1 MKTFIKVRRKV
12 VIIMNRSEIREVVLK
27 FLYSLELQK
36 LKKYEYKEQI
46 KLFLEANEIEDKKV
60 EKYIKDAVYGIE
72 SNRKE
77 IINQIKDEL
86 SEKWD
91 ISRLS
96 KISLAILKLAVYEM
110 IYAKVPYKVVINEAV
125 ELAKKYGDDST
136 PAFVNGILASVVKKN
151 KIE

>member
-1 MKTFIKVRRKV
+1 
-12 VIIMNRSEIREVVLK
+12 MNRSEIREVVLK

-36 LKKYEYKEQI
+36 LKKYEYEEQI

-110 IYAKVPYKVVINEAV
+110 LYAKVPYKVVINEAV

-136 PAFVNGILASVVKKN
+136 PAFVNGILASIVKKN
-151 KIE
+151 KIEEQ

>member
-1 MKTFIKVRRKV
+1 
-12 VIIMNRSEIREVVLK
+12 MNRSEIREVVLK

-36 LKKYEYKEQI
+36 LKKYEYEEQI

-110 IYAKVPYKVVINEAV
+110 LYAKVPYKVVINEAV
-125 ELAKKYGDDST
+125 ELAKKYGDDSI

-151 KIE
+151 KIEEQ

>member
-1 MKTFIKVRRKV
+1 
-12 VIIMNRSEIREVVLK
+12 MNRSEIREVVLK

-36 LKKYEYKEQI
+36 LKKYEYEEQI

-110 IYAKVPYKVVINEAV
+110 LYAKVPYKVVINEAV
-125 ELAKKYGDDST
+125 ELAKSYGEDKSKN
-136 PAFVNGILASVVKKN
+136 FVNGILASIVK
-151 KIE
+151 EM

>member
-1 MKTFIKVRRKV
+1 M
-12 VIIMNRSEIREVVLK
+12 
-27 FLYSLELQK
+27 
-36 LKKYEYKEQI
+36 KKYEYEEQI

-72 SNRKE
+72 ANKEE

-86 SEKWD
+86 SEKWE

-151 KIE
+151 KIEEQ

>member
-1 MKTFIKVRRKV
+1 
-12 VIIMNRSEIREVVLK
+12 MNRSEIREVVLK

-36 LKKYEYKEQI
+36 VDKDEYEEQI
-46 KLFLEANEIEDKKV
+46 QLFLEADEIEDKKV

-72 SNRKE
+72 KNREE

-86 SEKWD
+86 SEKWE
-91 ISRLS
+91 IRRLS
-96 KISLAILKLAVYEM
+96 KMSLAILKLAVYEM

-136 PAFVNGILASVVKKN
+136 PAFVNGILGSVVKKN
-151 KIE
+151 NIEEQ

>member
-1 MKTFIKVRRKV
+1 M
-12 VIIMNRSEIREVVLK
+12 IMNRSEIREVVLK

-36 LKKYEYKEQI
+36 MKKNEYEEQI

-60 EKYIKDAVYGIE
+60 EKYIKYAVYGINKNE
-72 SNRKE
+72 EE

-86 SEKWD
+86 SEKWK

-110 IYAKVPYKVVINEAV
+110 IYVKVPYKVVINEAV

-136 PAFVNGILASVVKKN
+136 PAFVNGILASIVKKN
-151 KIE
+151 NIEEQ

>member
-1 MKTFIKVRRKV
+1 
-12 VIIMNRSEIREVVLK
+12 MNRSEIREVVLK

-36 LKKYEYKEQI
+36 LKKYEYEEQI

-110 IYAKVPYKVVINEAV
+110 LYAKVPYKVVINEAV
-125 ELAKKYGDDST
+125 ELAKKYGDDNT

-151 KIE
+151 KIEEQ

>member
-1 MKTFIKVRRKV
+1 
-12 VIIMNRSEIREVVLK
+12 MNRSEIREVVLK

-110 IYAKVPYKVVINEAV
+110 LYAKVPYKVVINEAV

-151 KIE
+151 KIEEQ

>member
-1 MKTFIKVRRKV
+1 
-12 VIIMNRSEIREVVLK
+12 MNRSEIREVVLK

-36 LKKYEYKEQI
+36 LKKYEYEEQI

-86 SEKWD
+86 SEKCD

-110 IYAKVPYKVVINEAV
+110 LYAKVPYKVVINEAV

-151 KIE
+151 KIEEQ

>member
-1 MKTFIKVRRKV
+1 
-12 VIIMNRSEIREVVLK
+12 MNRSEIREVVLK

-36 LKKYEYKEQI
+36 LKKYEYEEQI

-151 KIE
+151 KIEEQ

>member
-1 MKTFIKVRRKV
+1 
-12 VIIMNRSEIREVVLK
+12 MNRSEIREVVLK

-72 SNRKE
+72 KNREE

-86 SEKWD
+86 SEKWE
-91 ISRLS
+91 IRRLS
-96 KISLAILKLAVYEM
+96 KMSLAILKLAVYEM

-125 ELAKKYGDDST
+125 ELAKKYGDEAA
-136 PAFVNGILASVVKKN
+136 PLFVNGVLASIVN
-151 KIE
+151 

>member
-1 MKTFIKVRRKV
+1 
-12 VIIMNRSEIREVVLK
+12 MNRSEIRELVLK

-36 LKKYEYKEQI
+36 LKKYEYEEQI

-77 IINQIKDEL
+77 IITQIKDEL

-110 IYAKVPYKVVINEAV
+110 LYAKVPYKVVINEAV

-151 KIE
+151 KIEEQ

>member
-1 MKTFIKVRRKV
+1 
-12 VIIMNRSEIREVVLK
+12 MNRSEIREVVLK

-36 LKKYEYKEQI
+36 LKKYEYEEQI

-96 KISLAILKLAVYEM
+96 KISLTILKLAVYEM
-110 IYAKVPYKVVINEAV
+110 LYAKVPYKVVINEAV

-151 KIE
+151 KIEEQ

>member
-1 MKTFIKVRRKV
+1 
-12 VIIMNRSEIREVVLK
+12 MNRSEIREVVLK

-36 LKKYEYKEQI
+36 MEKNEYEEQI

-60 EKYIKDAVYGIE
+60 EKYIKDAVYGIDE
-72 SNRKE
+72 NREE

-86 SEKWD
+86 SEKWE

-96 KISLAILKLAVYEM
+96 KMSLAILKLAVYEM
-110 IYAKVPYKVVINEAV
+110 LYVKVPYKVVINEAV

-151 KIE
+151 NIEEQ

>member
-1 MKTFIKVRRKV
+1 MKTKDEKLYIVINVILMLIILVLGIFIYV
-12 VIIMNRSEIREVVLK
+12 VIR
-27 FLYSLELQK
+27 
-36 LKKYEYKEQI
+36 
-46 KLFLEANEIEDKKV
+46 
-60 EKYIKDAVYGIE
+60 

-110 IYAKVPYKVVINEAV
+110 LYAKVPYKVVINEVVEAV

-151 KIE
+151 KIEEQ

>member
-1 MKTFIKVRRKV
+1 
-12 VIIMNRSEIREVVLK
+12 MNRSEIREVVLK

-36 LKKYEYKEQI
+36 LKKYEYEEQI

-110 IYAKVPYKVVINEAV
+110 LYAKYHIK
-125 ELAKKYGDDST
+125 
-136 PAFVNGILASVVKKN
+136 
-151 KIE
+151 

>member
-1 MKTFIKVRRKV
+1 
-12 VIIMNRSEIREVVLK
+12 MNRSEIREVVLK

-36 LKKYEYKEQI
+36 LKKYEYEEQI

-110 IYAKVPYKVVINEAV
+110 IYAKVPYKLVINEAV

-151 KIE
+151 KIEEQ

>member
-1 MKTFIKVRRKV
+1 
-12 VIIMNRSEIREVVLK
+12 MNRSEIREVVLK

-36 LKKYEYKEQI
+36 MEKDEYEEHI

-60 EKYIKDAVYGIE
+60 EKYIKDAVYGIDK
-72 SNRKE
+72 NREE

-86 SEKWD
+86 SEKWE

-96 KISLAILKLAVYEM
+96 KMSLAILKLAVYEM
-110 IYAKVPYKVVINEAV
+110 LYAKVPYKVVINEAV

-151 KIE
+151 NIEEQ

>member
-1 MKTFIKVRRKV
+1 
-12 VIIMNRSEIREVVLK
+12 MNRSEIREVVLK

-72 SNRKE
+72 KNREE

-86 SEKWD
+86 SEKWE
-91 ISRLS
+91 IRRLS
-96 KISLAILKLAVYEM
+96 KMSLAILKLAVYEM

-136 PAFVNGILASVVKKN
+136 PAFVNGILGSVVKKN
-151 KIE
+151 NIEEQ

>member
-1 MKTFIKVRRKV
+1 
-12 VIIMNRSEIREVVLK
+12 MNRSEIREVVLK

-72 SNRKE
+72 ANRKE

-110 IYAKVPYKVVINEAV
+110 LYAKVPYKVVINEAV

-151 KIE
+151 KIEEQ

>member
-1 MKTFIKVRRKV
+1 
-12 VIIMNRSEIREVVLK
+12 MNRSEIREVVLK

-36 LKKYEYKEQI
+36 VDKDEYEEQI
-46 KLFLEANEIEDKKV
+46 QLFLEADEIEDKKV

-72 SNRKE
+72 KNREE

-86 SEKWD
+86 SEKWE
-91 ISRLS
+91 IRRLS
-96 KISLAILKLAVYEM
+96 KMSLAILKLAIYEM

-136 PAFVNGILASVVKKN
+136 PAFVNGILGSVVKKN
-151 KIE
+151 NIEEQ

>member
-1 MKTFIKVRRKV
+1 
-12 VIIMNRSEIREVVLK
+12 MNRSEIREVVLK

-72 SNRKE
+72 KNREE

-86 SEKWD
+86 SEKWE
-91 ISRLS
+91 IRRLS
-96 KISLAILKLAVYEM
+96 KMSLAILKLAVYEM

-125 ELAKKYGDDST
+125 ELAKKYGDDNT
-136 PAFVNGILASVVKKN
+136 PAFVNGILGSVVKKN
-151 KIE
+151 NIEEQ

>member
-1 MKTFIKVRRKV
+1 
-12 VIIMNRSEIREVVLK
+12 MNRSEIREVVLK

-72 SNRKE
+72 SNREE

-86 SEKWD
+86 SEKWE

-151 KIE
+151 KIEEQ

>member
-1 MKTFIKVRRKV
+1 
-12 VIIMNRSEIREVVLK
+12 MNRSEIREVVLK

-86 SEKWD
+86 SEKWE

-151 KIE
+151 KIEEQ

>member
-1 MKTFIKVRRKV
+1 
-12 VIIMNRSEIREVVLK
+12 MNRSEIREVVLK

-36 LKKYEYKEQI
+36 LKKYEYEEQI

-110 IYAKVPYKVVINEAV
+110 LYAKVPYKVVINEAV
-125 ELAKKYGDDST
+125 ELAKEYGDDST

-151 KIE
+151 KIEEQ

>member
-1 MKTFIKVRRKV
+1 
-12 VIIMNRSEIREVVLK
+12 MNRSEIREVVLK

-36 LKKYEYKEQI
+36 MEKDEYEEQI

-60 EKYIKDAVYGIE
+60 EKYIKDAVYGIDK
-72 SNRKE
+72 NREE

-86 SEKWD
+86 SEKWE

-96 KISLAILKLAVYEM
+96 KMSLAILKLAVYEM
-110 IYAKVPYKVVINEAV
+110 LYAKVPYKVVINEAV

-151 KIE
+151 NIEEQ

>member
-1 MKTFIKVRRKV
+1 
-12 VIIMNRSEIREVVLK
+12 MNRSEIREVVLK

-36 LKKYEYKEQI
+36 MDKDEYEEQI
-46 KLFLEANEIEDKKV
+46 QLFLEANEIEDKKV

-72 SNRKE
+72 ENREE

-86 SEKWD
+86 SEKWE

-96 KISLAILKLAVYEM
+96 KMSLAILKLAVYEM

-136 PAFVNGILASVVKKN
+136 PAFVNGILGSVVKKN
-151 KIE
+151 NIEEQ

>member
-1 MKTFIKVRRKV
+1 
-12 VIIMNRSEIREVVLK
+12 MNRSEIREVVLK

-36 LKKYEYKEQI
+36 LKKYEYEEQI

-110 IYAKVPYKVVINEAV
+110 LYAKVPYKVVINEAV

-136 PAFVNGILASVVKKN
+136 PAFINGILASVVKKN
-151 KIE
+151 KIEEQ

>member
-1 MKTFIKVRRKV
+1 
-12 VIIMNRSEIREVVLK
+12 MNRSEIREVVLK

-151 KIE
+151 KIEEQ

>member
-1 MKTFIKVRRKV
+1 
-12 VIIMNRSEIREVVLK
+12 MNRSEIREVVLK

-77 IINQIKDEL
+77 IIKQIKDEL

-151 KIE
+151 KIEEQ